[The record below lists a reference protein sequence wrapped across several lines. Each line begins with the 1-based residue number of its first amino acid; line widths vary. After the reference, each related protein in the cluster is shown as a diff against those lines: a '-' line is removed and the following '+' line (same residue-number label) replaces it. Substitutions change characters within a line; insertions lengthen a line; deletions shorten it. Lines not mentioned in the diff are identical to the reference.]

1 MKASVILLLAAMC
14 CGGALFSQT
23 YAEIDTNNIRVG
35 FNHSGDMLTNLN
47 GGSGLSAPTSGNTIS
62 FSVAN
67 LWLGGLDAGGQLH
80 VAAQT
85 YRQVGTDFWPGPL
98 DTINACSF
106 SSDVVASGMNRL
118 WEITQAEIDAF
129 VYCMNTSTSGCPVP
143 QSILDWPGNGN
154 QFYNQGIHLAPFHDA
169 DGDGV
174 YNPSAGDYP
183 VIRGDK
189 AVYFI
194 YNDANCALTHGETQG
209 QRLSVEIHGLAYAYD
224 CADSALANTVFIHY
238 RIINRS
244 THTYNSTYIG
254 HWSDIDLGTFSDDRV
269 GSDSLLHAY
278 YFYDGGDD
286 AWGAVFL
293 NQPMS
298 RAMSYAN
305 NFTGTGNPSTAD
317 DYYELLRSIYPDG
330 TPLTYNSMST
340 PTTHIFTGDP
350 YLQTGWLDSPTS
362 PADKRILGSTGPFT
376 LAPGAGIELD
386 MAYVFAR
393 DYTNTPYK
401 STQILR
407 QRMQDLRNYYA
418 SNTAPCNA
426 NLTHAAVQTPA
437 APLFR
442 LYPVPASETLS
453 ILTNENFRQLEV
465 RDALGRL
472 VKIFPGGT
480 KEIDV
485 RELQT
490 GVYVLM
496 LVTEEG
502 NHLKLFVKH

>member
-362 PADKRILGSTGPFT
+362 PASAYSA
-376 LAPGAGIELD
+376 APGRSHWPRAPGSNWIWLTFLHATTRTRRTKARRSSASACRIYATI
-386 MAYVFAR
+386 MQATPRPATPTSHTLQCKRRLPLCFAS
-393 DYTNTPYK
+393 TPFPQAK
-401 STQILR
+401 RS
-407 QRMQDLRNYYA
+407 A
-418 SNTAPCNA
+418 SSPMKISGSSRCATRS
-426 NLTHAAVQTPA
+426 AA
-437 APLFR
+437 
-442 LYPVPASETLS
+442 S
-453 ILTNENFRQLEV
+453 
-465 RDALGRL
+465 
-472 VKIFPGGT
+472 
-480 KEIDV
+480 
-485 RELQT
+485 
-490 GVYVLM
+490 
-496 LVTEEG
+496 
-502 NHLKLFVKH
+502 